1 MNSELLRTLETDP
14 DWDTMTAYQRS
25 LAYCREAT
33 RQGKKIPAWTAI
45 REQVG
50 KGSPA
55 DIRRAVADFRREQAD
70 TLKNSDQGL
79 PAISRTCPR
88 AATAQQKNSRAYRT
102 SANILG
108 GQILKQRRE

>member
-1 MNSELLRTLETDP
+1 MNSELSRALETDP
-14 DWDTMTAYQRS
+14 DWDTMTAYQRT
-25 LAYCREAT
+25 LVYCREAT

-70 TLKNSDQGL
+70 TLRNSDQGL
-79 PAISRTCPR
+79 AAFPAPV
-88 AATAQQKNSRAYRT
+88 AKMFQKAWLLAVEEARSGFADDRE
-102 SANILG
+102 LG
-108 GQILKQRRE
+108 EL